1 MFQKVLRVFRA
12 LDGQANAKP
21 VTARGWLL
29 FLVAH
34 AVRWTTTQA
43 QWAWR
48 KVRDRPP
55 RYPIVRPYVNPR
67 HPARV
72 IARILSPIALALACI
87 VYGFMF
93 GLTAPYLLIPFAVPI
108 VILVLLAIWAL
119 PEAHNAPTKSMEIT
133 FAAVLISLLVWPNY
147 LALSLPG
154 LPWITAIRLFTVPL
168 AFLFLIS
175 LSSSSRFRG
184 ELAQA
189 LRAAPGLWLL
199 LTAFIVI
206 QFATVPL
213 SKSPSDSFTTV
224 TNAQLNWTM
233 LFLVG
238 AWVAQQPGKANNYIN
253 LFIFLS
259 LPMCIIAMFE
269 ASAQYLLWINNVPPF
284 LKIDDVLA
292 AKYMA
297 AVTRD
302 GVYRVKSVYASPL
315 SFAEAL
321 ALLTPFCIHIATQ
334 KYRVSYRVLAFLLIP
349 TFFMCIRF
357 TDARLGILGMLVSV
371 LAYFLLWALLQLGRN
386 ARSLLA
392 AAVVYAYPAA
402 IGAATLA
409 VLFVYRIRVL
419 VLGGGA
425 QASSDDARRA
435 QVEMGIPKILSHPQG
450 YGAGNAAET
459 LGYAP
464 FGMITIDN
472 YYLSVA
478 LDYGVLGF
486 IAFYGMF
493 IAAIVAAIRVILK
506 SPAALDTP
514 EKTLLIPLTV
524 SMTVFVVVRS
534 VLSQEDN
541 HVLAFALFGLLVGV
555 LSQVKQTAKAQAEA
569 HKAAADEVRPA
580 LVRRRITPQSRK
592 LGARSATIQ
601 PRP

>member
-1 MFQKVLRVFRA
+1 MA
-12 LDGQANAKP
+12 QASQP
-21 VTARGWLL
+21 
-29 FLVAH
+29 
-34 AVRWTTTQA
+34 
-43 QWAWR
+43 
-48 KVRDRPP
+48 PP
-55 RYPIVRPYVNPR
+55 RFPIIRPYVNPR

-72 IARILSPIALALACI
+72 IARIISPLALAFACI

-108 VILVLLAIWAL
+108 VVLVLLAIWAL
-119 PEAHNAPTKSMEIT
+119 PEAHNAPTKSMELM

-154 LPWITAIRLFTVPL
+154 LPWITAIRLFTLPL

-175 LSSSSRFRG
+175 LSSSSKFRG
-184 ELAQA
+184 ELAHA

-199 LTAFIVI
+199 ITGFVVI
-206 QFATVPL
+206 QFATIPL
-213 SKSPSDSFTTV
+213 SKSPSDLFTTV

-233 LFLVG
+233 LFLVA

-259 LPMCIIAMFE
+259 IPMCIIAIFE

-321 ALLTPFCIHIATQ
+321 ALLTPFCIHITVQ
-334 KYRVSYRVLAFLLIP
+334 KYRPSYRALALFLIP
-349 TFFMCIRF
+349 TFFLCIRF

-386 ARSLLA
+386 ARSLMA

-402 IGAATLA
+402 FGAAIMA

-425 QASSDDARRA
+425 QASSDDARQA
-435 QVEMGIPKILSHPQG
+435 QVQMGIPKILSHPQG

-478 LDYGVLGF
+478 LDYGILGF
-486 IAFYGMF
+486 ICFYGMF
-493 IAAIVAAIRVILK
+493 IAAIVAAIRAILK

-524 SMTVFVVVRS
+524 SMTVFVVVRG

-555 LSQVKQTAKAQAEA
+555 LSQVKQTAKAQLEA
-569 HKAAADEVRPA
+569 QKAAADEARPA
-580 LVRRRITPQSRK
+580 ISGRRLKPPPRG
-592 LGARSATIQ
+592 LALRSSNIQ